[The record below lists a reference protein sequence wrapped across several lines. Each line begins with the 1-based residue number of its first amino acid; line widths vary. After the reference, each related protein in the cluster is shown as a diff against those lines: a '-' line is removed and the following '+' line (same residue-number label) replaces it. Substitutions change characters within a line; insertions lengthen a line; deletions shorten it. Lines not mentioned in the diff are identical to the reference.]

1 MKHVQKFAVAMLAI
15 IVAGCGGSG
24 NQAAS
29 KTVVNGTPRLEAIVK
44 VLRTNLQHPTQW
56 TDAQLLDP
64 QTPGLQA
71 DLIDPTVFGITD
83 PTNVE
88 CGDKLVF
95 QVVYYSADGKRH
107 IVPNVTFTS
116 SDTSG
121 TYGILAANTGDYIAG
136 LVPTT
141 SPLVVSGNYGG
152 VDYAA
157 EYDLKIH
164 QVRVIG
170 SVLAQ
175 GTNANALIGSKV
187 QFYNAAGLVVDTV
200 TVQSDGSIRA
210 SVPVVATSF
219 TVVADSVPSTFYQ
232 SFGYLGLQYDASVVS
247 CFAPLPTGL
256 SVGTTTL
263 PGAIYVSPRTDAG
276 KPASTGC
283 SGPVARIIR
292 HI

>member
-1 MKHVQKFAVAMLAI
+1 MKHVQKFAVAFLAV
-15 IVAGCGGSG
+15 IVAGCGGTG

-56 TDAQLLDP
+56 TDAQLVNP

-71 DLIDPTVFGITD
+71 DLLDPTVFGIVD
-83 PTNVE
+83 PTNIE
-88 CGDKLVF
+88 CGDKIIF
-95 QVVYYSADGKRH
+95 QVVYYSADGTRH
-107 IVPNVTFTS
+107 IVPNVNFAS

-121 TYGILAANTGDYIAG
+121 TYGILAANTGEYIASV
-136 LVPTT
+136 VPTT
-141 SPLVVSGNYGG
+141 TPLVVSGSYGG
-152 VDYAA
+152 FEYTS

-175 GTNANALIGSKV
+175 GTNANSLPGSKV
-187 QFYNAAGLVVDTV
+187 QFFNAEGAVVDTV

-219 TVVADSVPSTFYQ
+219 SVVADSVPATFYQ
-232 SFGYLGLQYDASVVS
+232 SFGYLGLQYDAGVVS
-247 CFAPLPTGL
+247 CFAPLPSGL
-256 SVGTTTL
+256 TVGTTNL
-263 PGAIYVSPRTDAG
+263 PGAIYVAPRSDAG
-276 KPASTGC
+276 KPASSGC
-283 SGPVARIIR
+283 SGPVARTIK
-292 HI
+292 HL